1 MRCHQLA
8 GTSSWLNKEPNYET
22 REPGVCA
29 GCPSFVIDSK
39 HRTFWEDRF
48 LANMTAFRAAVR
60 AGNGDTFRVIG
71 DRAAQARAL
80 LVAIGADIGALE
92 ARVDMEAVDG
102 RE

>member
-1 MRCHQLA
+1 
-8 GTSSWLNKEPNYET
+8 
-22 REPGVCA
+22 
-29 GCPSFVIDSK
+29 
-39 HRTFWEDRF
+39 
-48 LANMTAFRAAVR
+48 MTPFRAHER